1 MGVSG
6 KFVKT
11 FAEGNLALAANV
23 HVSADYPHKYFDV
36 LGVEDGMAKLKSHRG
51 GQEFALPIKR
61 NKQSEFVTLEQVSTF
76 EQIFG
81 RGKPAEIRIIPMQG
95 ERF

>member
-6 KFVKT
+6 KLVAT
-11 FAEGNLALAANV
+11 FAEGNLALAEVHAN
-23 HVSADYPHKYFDV
+23 ADYPHTYFDV
-36 LGVEDGMAKLKSHRG
+36 LGVEDGMAKLKSHWDG
-51 GQEFALPIKR
+51 KEFALPIKR
-61 NKQSEFVTLEQVSTF
+61 NKHREFVTLEQMSTF
-76 EQIFG
+76 ERIFG